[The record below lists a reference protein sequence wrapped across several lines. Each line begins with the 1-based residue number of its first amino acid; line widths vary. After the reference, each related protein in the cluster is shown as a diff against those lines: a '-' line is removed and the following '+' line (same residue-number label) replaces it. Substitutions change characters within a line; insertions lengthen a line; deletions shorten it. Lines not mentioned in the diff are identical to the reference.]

1 MVHLGV
7 LLIEGFVSLGKLQN
21 KYLGNFEE
29 MKIPQY
35 VTLVDY
41 RKKEYTRLLLF
52 SVKNFMMWKIKQTG
66 HIYSFLVGKASFFF
80 HVLLNVYVFLCVSV
94 LRRIWTISLVSYLG
108 RSWLSEV
115 YVHFEN
121 FRLFNGSPLGR
132 RLTWVLENCR

>member
-1 MVHLGV
+1 MQNPRMVHLGV

-52 SVKNFMMWKIKQTG
+52 SVKNFMM
-66 HIYSFLVGKASFFF
+66 
-80 HVLLNVYVFLCVSV
+80 
-94 LRRIWTISLVSYLG
+94 
-108 RSWLSEV
+108 
-115 YVHFEN
+115 
-121 FRLFNGSPLGR
+121 
-132 RLTWVLENCR
+132 